1 LAGRTLLK
9 IQQNQKIL
17 REPKAEGTLVA
28 RRSSRAFS
36 VRQTDP
42 GDVDQLRVG
51 LIQLLGKENN
61 KPKESNDGAEQGS
74 VDTNGTHKA
83 ADEGD
88 GEDHDYYPS
97 LIGFAAADFQAMRY
111 SLTRISLV
119 PTKPIAS

>member
-28 RRSSRAFS
+28 RRSSRAIS

-61 KPKESNDGAEQGS
+61 
-74 VDTNGTHKA
+74 
-83 ADEGD
+83 
-88 GEDHDYYPS
+88 
-97 LIGFAAADFQAMRY
+97 
-111 SLTRISLV
+111 
-119 PTKPIAS
+119 